1 MYLILSY
8 FNQIFGPQVFASIP
22 GDLPEKLTEYVL
34 KYMNINI
41 DEGFLEGFTPDQ
53 NFKIINYVF
62 KIPSEWARGKLEIVM
77 LSLCVEKNYKFEMF
91 QDNLKEF
98 GSKLKKKPHIYKVFH
113 TKEHSED
120 SQIEVLLGIIKKN
133 LSDNYKKVKKI
144 VENPNLG
151 IFLTLGLS
159 KAGKSTILNYLR
171 TNAFK
176 DMKPTLAL
184 EVIKMMIDKKIFR
197 SVDVSGQKKLR
208 SQWGTFKKNPDAI
221 IFVID
226 INDPLERLK
235 EAKYEFSKI
244 QERISNKNDDIRAK
258 TPILIC
264 LNKID
269 LAENL
274 EQKQSQIT
282 ELLGLKN
289 SKINFKV
296 QLTSAKEGTGIKD
309 GFKWIFQELLKLA

>member
-1 MYLILSY
+1 MYFILSY
-8 FNQIFGPQVFASIP
+8 FNQIFGPQVYDSIP
-22 GDLPEKLTEYVL
+22 EGLPDKLREHIL

-53 NFKIINYVF
+53 KFKIINYVF
-62 KIPSEWARGKLEIVM
+62 EIPSELARGKLEIIM

-91 QDNLKEF
+91 QENLKEF
-98 GSKLKKKPHIYKVFH
+98 GNKLKRIPHLYKIFH
-113 TKEHSED
+113 KEEHSGE
-120 SQIEVLLGIIKKN
+120 SEIQELLTIIKKN
-133 LSDNYKKVKKI
+133 LSDNYKKVERI
-144 VENPNLG
+144 IENPNLG

-159 KAGKSTILNYLR
+159 KAGKSTILNYLK

-197 SVDVSGQKKLR
+197 TIDVSGQKKLR
-208 SQWGTFKKNPDAI
+208 SQWWTYTKNPDAI

-244 QERISNKNDDIRAK
+244 GERISHKIYDITDK
-258 TPILIC
+258 IPLLIC

-269 LAENL
+269 LADKL
-274 EQKQSQIT
+274 EQKYSEII
-282 ELLGLKN
+282 EMLDLKN
-289 SKINFKV
+289 SKINYKV
-296 QLTSAKEGTGIKD
+296 QLTSAKDGTGIIE
-309 GFKWIFQELLKLA
+309 GFKWIFQELLELA